1 VNVLNYLLKKP
12 YADFLNFNDTGKPP
26 SDELTELIT
35 LAMGKKGKE
44 KKKRHPNLRLFK
56 DIDNLWDSIG
66 RR

>member
-1 VNVLNYLLKKP
+1 
-12 YADFLNFNDTGKPP
+12 
-26 SDELTELIT
+26 
-35 LAMGKKGKE
+35 MGKKGKE